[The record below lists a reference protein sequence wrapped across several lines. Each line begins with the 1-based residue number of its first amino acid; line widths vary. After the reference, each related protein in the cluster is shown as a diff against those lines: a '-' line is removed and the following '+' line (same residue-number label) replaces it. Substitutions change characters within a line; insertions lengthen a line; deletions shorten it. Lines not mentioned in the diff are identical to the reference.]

1 MRKRIPIISFL
12 FLFCC
17 ITTVWS
23 QRPVPTTITW
33 ELATPKYPTPDAY
46 VYAFNVK
53 EMGAKGDGITDDTE
67 AFQTAL
73 NKLKLI
79 NNVATRF
86 GGTIFVPSGKYVI

>member
-33 ELATPKYPTPDAY
+33 ELATPQYPTPDAF

-73 NKLKLI
+73 NKLNSTSMTLI
-79 NNVATRF
+79 PQTAVTNTTR
-86 GGTIFVPSGKYVI
+86 